1 MIKDDNRWVWDS
13 WYAHDGEFHHAFYLS
28 APRSL
33 VDPERRHDNARVG
46 HAISRDLRQWTILA
60 DALEPGSPGRFDDR
74 AIWTG
79 CVVRDGDVWRMF
91 YTGISEAGGRSVQRI
106 GQAVSADLMSWE
118 RVSSEPL
125 VAADGRWYSILDR
138 DGDEPFRD
146 PWVFR
151 HDDGRWH
158 MLVTA
163 TDRYGHGCV
172 GHAVSDNLLTWEV
185 RPPLTVGSG
194 FRQLEVV
201 QPARIDGAWALV
213 FSCSADDVLASGVRA
228 RTGTYSAPADGPLGP
243 FYLHRAEP
251 VGAEGVYAAR
261 VVESDAGP
269 VLMGFDDATADRPFL
284 GTIGEPL
291 PLALSQRWTL
301 EVRLEH
307 DRAPGQYRPPRIGE
321 WGRSN
326 RVR

>member
-1 MIKDDNRWVWDS
+1 MIADDSRWVWDS
-13 WYAHDGEFHHAFYLS
+13 WYAHDGEFHHAFFLS

-33 VDPERRHDNARVG
+33 GDPERRHDHARVG
-46 HAISRDLRQWTILA
+46 HAVSRDLVAWTMLA

-91 YTGISEAGGRSVQRI
+91 YTGISGAGGRSVQRI

-125 VAADGRWYSILDR
+125 VTADGRWYSILDR

-163 TDRYGHGCV
+163 TDRYGDGCV

-185 RPPLTVGSG
+185 LPPLTIRSG

-201 QPARIDGAWALV
+201 QPVRIDGAWALV
-213 FSCSADDVLASGVRA
+213 FSCSAVDVVSPGVPA
-228 RTGTYSAPADGPLGP
+228 RTGTFSAPADGPLGP
-243 FYLHRAEP
+243 YYLHRAELI
-251 VGAEGVYAAR
+251 GAEGVYAGR
-261 VVESDAGP
+261 IVGGEDGP
-269 VLMGFDDATADRPFL
+269 VLLGFDDATVDRPFP
-284 GTIGEPL
+284 GTIGDPL
-291 PLALSQRWTL
+291 PITLTERWTL
-301 EVRLEH
+301 EL
-307 DRAPGQYRPPRIGE
+307 RPEREGAAEQFRTPRIGE
-321 WGRSN
+321 WGRIN